1 MVSQIAPS
9 NAPDI
14 NAEKFKVPE
23 VSFKAF
29 EQTGD
34 HLINS
39 ANNNFKLFANIAYK
53 QQSADAYRQFST
65 DPVQLANALSNIQNN
80 ILPDAMPE
88 DLKQAFITQMTIDNI
103 GLVQKA
109 KDNQEV
115 LIDQQNK
122 ENAAALAQDNA
133 DRAEELYK
141 AVLQNH
147 HATAENKN
155 DIAPISYQN
164 LLLQQRGIAELKDRK
179 GKYVYSEAQRK
190 KLTQMGDVQTVA
202 FKNYFDQMILND
214 DDKLTEATSYYQKF
228 ILAPERFM
236 EENFMDRKTYDAAKA
251 YAQKALRQAG
261 IDIKGMKF
269 NQSVKDALA
278 LQVEN
283 LPEKLESLK
292 KDGILDKSLIKHIEK
307 TTAKFNE
314 ADPAKVE
321 SPFAMLETIDI
332 IKGFDA
338 QPRSKTEQETAR
350 VLQNSWNAQAALA
363 DYADKYGLSDKTT
376 KATRNAIAMKTANQ
390 AYGNAVEKLSQCKQS
405 FGTCIPNLES
415 RLKRYQNQSFIE
427 RGTSGLFN
435 PAETLKLAQLN
446 DLFYNHMTAITEA
459 IQRND
464 KDAYNAEMRN
474 FAKEAVRIKYTGPNG
489 ISEQKWAEW
498 EQNPNTVLQAGGK
511 YFKILNIDD
520 ENYDIIIEEQY

>member
-202 FKNYFDQMILND
+202 FKNYFDEMILND
-214 DDKLTEATSYYQKF
+214 DDKLTEATNYYQKF

-283 LPEKLESLK
+283 LPERLQNLKES
-292 KDGILDKSLIKHIEK
+292 GIISNNLIKQIEK
-307 TTAKFNE
+307 TNVKFDSV
-314 ADPAKVE
+314 DPAKIE
-321 SPFAMLETIDI
+321 SPFAMLNALDI
-332 IKGFDA
+332 IAQFDA
-338 QPRSKTEQETAR
+338 QPTAKTDEAQIA

-363 DYADKYGLSDKTT
+363 DYANTYGLSDKNIKTT
-376 KATRNAIAMKTANQ
+376 RSAIAIKTANQ
-390 AYGNAVEKLSQCKQS
+390 MYGDEIDRMSTCKQS
-405 FGTCIPNLES
+405 FGSCIPNMNK
-415 RLKRYQNQSFIE
+415 RLNQYREQSIAGRTIE
-427 RGTSGLFN
+427 NIFSPTEQR
-435 PAETLKLAQLN
+435 KLGEFN
-446 DLFYNHMTAITEA
+446 DLLQQHMIN
-459 IQRND
+459 I
-464 KDAYNAEMRN
+464 DAAVRSGDVKAYSQEQYD
-474 FAKEAVRIKYTGPNG
+474 FAKNAARIKYSDV
-489 ISEQKWAEW
+489 ISPAKWTEW
-498 EQNPNTVLQAGGK
+498 EKNPDTILQTNGK
-511 YFKILNIDD
+511 FYKIKNIDT
-520 ENYDIIIEEQY
+520 ENFDLVIEEIY